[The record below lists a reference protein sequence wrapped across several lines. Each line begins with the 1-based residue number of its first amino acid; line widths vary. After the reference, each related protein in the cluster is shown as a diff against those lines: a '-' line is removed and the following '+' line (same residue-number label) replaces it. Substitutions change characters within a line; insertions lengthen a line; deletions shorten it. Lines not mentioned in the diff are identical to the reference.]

1 VTSIPL
7 CILLLS
13 GDRQPISW
21 CSNCTEHKYNM
32 RLLPGRSVTTGCPSV
47 DPALLSVPDGAGTGL
62 AEGSHASERYLGL
75 GQV

>member
-1 VTSIPL
+1 
-7 CILLLS
+7 
-13 GDRQPISW
+13 
-21 CSNCTEHKYNM
+21 M